1 MSESFSLFTRRQR
14 RRWPLWLLLATVA
27 IGLSALSLNL
37 ADGPA
42 DDAADAADPPAPTVT
57 EALAG
62 PGGAVAPPPAAA
74 PSDTAAAPAMP
85 PAASPAAVSAT
96 EAAPDPAPEI
106 RALVETWRSAWSGK
120 DATAYL
126 ATYADDFAPPDGVSL
141 ATWQAQRRER
151 LGTPRQ
157 ITVVVD
163 RLEVEADGDRAT
175 ARFLQHYRSGRLDEK
190 VIKRLALRRT
200 PGGWKIAQEVVET
213 PPR

>member
-57 EALAG
+57 ESLAG
-62 PGGAVAPPPAAA
+62 PGAAVAPPPAAA
-74 PSDTAAAPAMP
+74 TAMP
-85 PAASPAAVSAT
+85 PAASAAAVSAT

-126 ATYADDFAPPDGVSL
+126 AAYADDFAPLDGLSL
-141 ATWQAQRRER
+141 AAWQAQRRER

-157 ITVVVD
+157 ITVIVD